1 MKIKVL
7 TGVYQ
12 KIKIKDE
19 VHYIYGQKFT
29 NLLLVRFAET
39 ENKDR
44 KIRKDILH
52 TKKKEVQKEELET
65 NPQFTK
71 MVV

>member
-7 TGVYQ
+7 AGVYQ

-29 NLLLVRFAET
+29 NMLLGRFAEKKNGD
-39 ENKDR
+39 EKLG
-44 KIRKDILH
+44 KIYY
-52 TKKKEVQKEELET
+52 TQKERVQKEELET